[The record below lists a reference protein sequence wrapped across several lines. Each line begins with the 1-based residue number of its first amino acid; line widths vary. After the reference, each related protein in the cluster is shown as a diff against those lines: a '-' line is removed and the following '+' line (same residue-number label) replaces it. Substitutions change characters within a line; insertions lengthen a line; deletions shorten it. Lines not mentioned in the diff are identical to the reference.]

1 MDLSLDHSFD
11 VFDCTPA
18 LAKLV
23 MFMLWKM
30 CDMVHFSNVAAFFNK
45 PNERMRNIQKITMTP
60 SKAAVSVSGQ
70 DMSYMES
77 TRLLCNGMLRSKEL
91 FNKI

>member
-1 MDLSLDHSFD
+1 MDKSLDNSFD
-11 VFDCTPA
+11 VFDFTPA

-23 MFMLWKM
+23 MFTLCIM
-30 CDMVHFSNVAAFFNK
+30 CDMLPFSNVAAFFNK

-60 SKAAVSVSGQ
+60 SKPGVSVSGQ

-77 TRLLCNGMLRSKEL
+77 TRLLCIGVLISK
-91 FNKI
+91 K